1 MKKATNII
9 LTSVFTFLLYSVAI
23 SQSGTIRGTVLEKE
37 SGAPVI
43 FSSVLIKDKAYGGTT
58 DVNGFYQISKVP
70 AGTYTL
76 TIGSM
81 EYAPIE
87 IEVTVRAGRITSQ
100 NLFLESVL
108 EEVEINASRIE
119 DKTKVK
125 ISVIKATKKDIKAVP
140 SVGGESDIA
149 TYFQTV
155 PGVVTTGDQGGQMY
169 VRGGSPVQ
177 NKVLLDGMIIY
188 NPFHS
193 IGFFSVFDTEI
204 IRNADIY
211 TGGYSATY
219 GGRISSIMDIT
230 TKDGNKRKTT
240 GRVAFN
246 PFGAKLTLGG
256 PLQGKKKREANDG
269 RANITYLFSG
279 KHSYLEQSSK
289 LFYSNVVEGD
299 EGLPYGFTDLYGK
312 ISMHGN
318 NGSKFNVFGFNFR
331 DNVTWQQL
339 STLKWSSYGI
349 GTNFVVVPEGS
360 PVLISG
366 KFNYSE
372 YGIGMR
378 ESFPDPTK
386 MVLPDSSTVK
396 GFSGGFDFK
405 YFLEGDDEIKYGI
418 SLEGLSTEYSFFNS
432 AGREIEQTQ
441 NTTEISAYIDYKI
454 VRGRLVLNPSF
465 RMQVYATSKITSPEP
480 RLGIKYNVN
489 ENFRLKFAGGLYSQ
503 NLTSAN
509 SDRDV
514 VNLFYGFL
522 TGSEDLQDDLT
533 SPDGKTKEL
542 THSLQKATHAIT
554 GFEYD
559 LGKNLSLNVEGYYKW
574 FNQLTNTN
582 RNKIYDDSPS
592 TDPSIPD
599 VLKKDYIV
607 ETGQAFGVDL
617 VLKYTNN
624 RTYIW
629 FVYSLGKV
637 DRWDGIQT
645 YAPVFD
651 RRHNINFIAT
661 YFLDKKKNWEL
672 NGRWNLGSGLPFTQT
687 QGYYQN
693 IDFSQGIGT
702 NVTTDNTDQLGT
714 LYADINKGRLPV
726 YHRLDI
732 TLKKHIEL
740 KNKSKMEITA
750 SATNAYSRENIF
762 FVDRITNEKVYQLP
776 LIPSLGFSWTF

>member
-9 LTSVFTFLLYSVAI
+9 LTSIFTFLFCTIAFG
-23 SQSGTIRGTVLEKE
+23 QSGTIRGTVFEKE
-37 SGAPVI
+37 SGDPVI
-43 FSSVLIKDKAYGGTT
+43 FSSVLIRDHAFGGST

-70 AGTYTL
+70 PGTYIL

-87 IEVTVRAGRITSQ
+87 IEVTVRSERITSQ
-100 NLFLESVL
+100 NIFLESVL
-108 EEVEINASRIE
+108 DEVEINATRIE

-177 NKVLLDGMIIY
+177 NKVLLDGMVIY

-230 TKDGNKRKTT
+230 TKDGNKMETS
-240 GRVAFN
+240 GRVALN

-289 LFYSNVVEGD
+289 ALYSYID
-299 EGLPYGFTDLYGK
+299 TAGLPYGFTDLYGK

-339 STLKWSSYGI
+339 STLKWSSFGI
-349 GTNFVVVPEGS
+349 GTNFVMVPEGS

-366 KFNYSE
+366 KFNYSQ

-405 YFLEGDDEIKYGI
+405 YFLEGDDEIRYGI
-418 SLEGLSTEYSFFNS
+418 SLEGLRTEYSFFNS

-465 RMQVYATSKITSPEP
+465 RLQAYATSKITSPEP

-489 ENFRLKFAGGLYSQ
+489 ESFRLKFAGGLYSQ

-509 SDRDV
+509 
-514 VNLFYGFL
+514 
-522 TGSEDLQDDLT
+522 
-533 SPDGKTKEL
+533 
-542 THSLQKATHAIT
+542 IT
-554 GFEYD
+554 
-559 LGKNLSLNVEGYYKW
+559 LLAQW
-574 FNQLTNTN
+574 
-582 RNKIYDDSPS
+582 
-592 TDPSIPD
+592 
-599 VLKKDYIV
+599 
-607 ETGQAFGVDL
+607 GV
-617 VLKYTNN
+617 
-624 RTYIW
+624 
-629 FVYSLGKV
+629 V
-637 DRWDGIQT
+637 DRGAHW
-645 YAPVFD
+645 
-651 RRHNINFIAT
+651 
-661 YFLDKKKNWEL
+661 
-672 NGRWNLGSGLPFTQT
+672 
-687 QGYYQN
+687 
-693 IDFSQGIGT
+693 
-702 NVTTDNTDQLGT
+702 
-714 LYADINKGRLPV
+714 
-726 YHRLDI
+726 
-732 TLKKHIEL
+732 
-740 KNKSKMEITA
+740 
-750 SATNAYSRENIF
+750 
-762 FVDRITNEKVYQLP
+762 
-776 LIPSLGFSWTF
+776 PSLVVRRILQPLQ

>member
-1 MKKATNII
+1 MGQKT
-9 LTSVFTFLLYSVAI
+9 
-23 SQSGTIRGTVLEKE
+23 GTIRGNVYEDE
-37 SGAPVI
+37 SGEPVI
-43 FSSVLIKDKAYGGTT
+43 FTNVIIKGETLGGAT

-76 TIGSM
+76 LVSNM
-81 EYAPIE
+81 EYANQE
-87 IEVTVRAGRITSQ
+87 IEVTVRAGKITSQ
-100 NLFLESVL
+100 NFHLVVDDKVL
-108 EEVEINASRIE
+108 QQVNVSAEKQET
-119 DKTKVK
+119 KTKVK

-177 NKVLLDGMIIY
+177 NKVLLDGMVIY

-230 TKDGNKRKTT
+230 TKDGNKKKTT

-256 PLQGKKKREANDG
+256 PLQSKKKREENEQG
-269 RANITYLFSG
+269 SKITYLFSG

-289 LFYSNVVEGD
+289 VLYNYID
-299 EGLPYGFTDLYGK
+299 TAGLPYGFTDLYGK
-312 ISMHGN
+312 ISIHGD

-331 DNVTWQQL
+331 DKVTWQQL
-339 STLKWSSYGI
+339 STLKWSSYGV
-349 GTNFVVVPEGS
+349 GTNFVMVPSGS

-366 KFNYSE
+366 KFNFSE
-372 YGIGMR
+372 YAIGMR
-378 ESFPDPTK
+378 EKTSIEQATAN
-386 MVLPDSSTVK
+386 PDSSRVT

-405 YFLEGDDEIKYGI
+405 YFLKGDDEIKYGI
-418 SLEGLSTEYSFFNS
+418 SLEGFLTSYSFYNS
-432 AGREIEQTQ
+432 ANKLIEQEE
-441 NTTEISAYIDYKI
+441 NTTELSGYIDYKI
-454 VRGRLVLNPSF
+454 VRGRLVINPSF
-465 RMQVYATSKITSPEP
+465 RAQYYASLGDFSPEP
-480 RLGIKYNVN
+480 RLGVKYNVN
-489 ENFRLKFAGGLYSQ
+489 ENLRLKFAGGLYSQ
-503 NLTSAN
+503 NMISAN

-522 TGSEDLQDDLT
+522 SGPSNLQDEIIVDSLGT
-533 SPDGKTKEL
+533 TKER
-542 THSLQKATHAIT
+542 THTLQKATHAIA

-559 LGKNLSLNVEGYYKW
+559 FGKYLSLNMEGYFKW

-582 RNKIYDDSPS
+582 RNKIYDDNE
-592 TDPSIPD
+592 DPNIPD
-599 VLKKDYIV
+599 ILEKDYII
-607 ETGQAFGVDL
+607 ETGKAYGVDL
-617 VLKYTNN
+617 VLKYSKN
-624 RTYIW
+624 RAYVW

-637 DRWDGIQT
+637 DRWDGVQT

-661 YFLDKKKNWEL
+661 YFIDKKKKWEV
-672 NGRWNLGSGLPFTQT
+672 NTRWNFGSGLPFTET

-693 IDFSQGIGT
+693 IDFSNGIGT
-702 NVTTDNTDQLGT
+702 NVTSANTDQLGT
-714 LYADINKGRLPV
+714 LYADINEGRLPA
-726 YHRLDI
+726 YHRLDL
-732 TLKKHIEL
+732 TLKRHVQL

-750 SATNAYSRENIF
+750 SATNAYSRENLF
-762 FVDRITNEKVYQLP
+762 FVDRISNERVYQLP